1 MSRCELT
8 GKSPVVKNL
17 VSHSNIKT
25 KSIAMPNVQRKRIF
39 SRTLNQMV
47 RLYVATSTIR
57 DMEHGGGF
65 DTFVLNQDDKV
76 LSKRAMDIKGR
87 IRRKMKAKKTTTA
100 TPKPA
105 KTAKATKDKE

>member
-39 SRTLNQMV
+39 SRALNEMV
-47 RLYVATSTIR
+47 RLYVAASAIR
-57 DMEHGGGF
+57 DMEHTGGF
-65 DTFVLNQDDKV
+65 DHFIMNQPNEV
-76 LSKRAMDIKGR
+76 LSKRAMVVKTK
-87 IRRKMKAKKTTTA
+87 IRRKMS
-100 TPKPA
+100 KPA
-105 KTAKATKDKE
+105 KKV